1 VSRLLALLDVPI
13 RVSLWAA
20 IAAGV
25 LMMLHVTADVT
36 MRTVFNAPI
45 EGTTEVVAGYYM
57 VAIAYLP
64 WAFVAR
70 NDNHIVAGIFK
81 QIGTPAFDYW
91 VEIGVKILTIAY
103 VAIFTYQTFLAALQ
117 RTGAGEVWLAGTKYL
132 PIWPTRWLL
141 PFAGVLM
148 IAHLILRVIADLARG
163 RGNPDRNGT
172 ASPT

>member
-1 VSRLLALLDVPI
+1 MSRLLALLDVPI

-36 MRTVFNAPI
+36 VRTVFNAPI
-45 EGTTEVVAGYYM
+45 EGTTEIVAAYYM

-81 QIGTPAFDYW
+81 QIGTPAFDFW
-91 VEIGVKILTIAY
+91 LEIGVKILTVAY
-103 VAIFTYQTFLAALQ
+103 LAMFTYQTFLAALAAD
-117 RTGAGEVWLAGTKYL
+117 TGAGEVWLAGTKYL
-132 PIWPTRWLL
+132 PVWPS
-141 PFAGVLM
+141 AGCC
-148 IAHLILRVIADLARG
+148 RSLA
-163 RGNPDRNGT
+163 P
-172 ASPT
+172 

>member
-1 VSRLLALLDVPI
+1 MNRLLAWLDKPINLL
-13 RVSLWAA
+13 LWASL
-20 IAAGV
+20 AAGV

-81 QIGTPAFDYW
+81 QIGTPTFDYW
-91 VEIGVKILTIAY
+91 VEIGVKILTTTY

-117 RTGAGEVWLAGTKYL
+117 RTSAGEVWLAGTKYL

-141 PFAGVLM
+141 PLAGSLM
-148 IAHLILRVIADLARG
+148 IAHLVLRVLADLARG
-163 RGNPDRNGT
+163 RGDPERNGT

>member
-1 VSRLLALLDVPI
+1 MSRLLALLDVPI

-81 QIGTPAFDYW
+81 QIGTPTFDYW
-91 VEIGVKILTIAY
+91 VEIGVKILTTTY

-117 RTGAGEVWLAGTKYL
+117 RTSAGEVWLAGTKYL

-141 PFAGVLM
+141 PLAGSLM
-148 IAHLILRVIADLARG
+148 IAHLVLRVLADLARG
-163 RGNPDRNGT
+163 RGDPERNGT

>member
-1 VSRLLALLDVPI
+1 MPRLLTLLDLPI
-13 RVSLWAA
+13 RVCLWAA
-20 IAAGV
+20 IAAAA

-36 MRTVFNAPI
+36 MRRVFNAPI

-91 VEIGVKILTIAY
+91 VEIGVKALTTAY
-103 VAIFTYQTFLAALQ
+103 LAIFTYQTFFAALQ
-117 RTGAGEVWLAGTKYL
+117 RTAQGEVWLAGTKYL
-132 PIWPTRWLL
+132 PVWPTRWLL
-141 PFAGVLM
+141 PLAGTLM
-148 IAHLILRVIADLARG
+148 ISHLVLRVIQDLLRG
-163 RGNPDRNGT
+163 RSDDKADAP
-172 ASPT
+172 A